1 MPGRSTLF
9 LLSCLVAAA
18 CSSAHGHP
26 SAVQRDSAGIAI
38 TESTRPQ
45 WSTDEAWR
53 VDSVPR
59 LDLAAAGSGA
69 DHRFFRVVGA
79 ARLPDGRIAVAN
91 AGTHEVRLYGPGG
104 RFLLAA
110 GRQGRGPGE
119 FERLTSVQAYRGDSI
134 VAFDYWQKRI
144 TVLDPSGALARV
156 ASLVELQDPMH
167 HLDAFPDGR
176 FLLRTDAI
184 EALGEARGRIRLQAP
199 LLMLAPDG
207 AVQDTVA
214 VVPGFEDFV
223 YEQGDARPLF
233 QHDTH
238 IAVHDSLIYVGTGDD
253 FELRVL
259 GRDGGVRRI
268 VRLPD
273 YDLSVPQSVRDS
285 LKRGML
291 GEKLPPAVRPVVEAL
306 ANSIPT
312 RRPAYSDLLVD
323 PAGDVWVEAYIP
335 PPSRFAP
342 PSTEPRHWLV
352 FDPSGAW
359 LGTVDLPASFDLY
372 EVGDDYVLGCSTDSM
387 GVETVRMLR
396 LSRSRA
402 GPTEG
407 E

>member
-1 MPGRSTLF
+1 MPGRLTLF
-9 LLSCLVAAA
+9 PLACLAVVA
-18 CSSAHGHP
+18 CSPAKNST
-26 SAVQRDSAGIAI
+26 SAVQRDSAGVAI

-45 WSTDEAWR
+45 WSADEAWR

-69 DHRFFRVVGA
+69 NYQFYHVRDA

-91 AGTHEVRLYGPGG
+91 AGTNQVRLYAPDG
-104 RFLLAA
+104 RFLLAV

-119 FERLTSVQAYRGDSI
+119 YERLTSVQAYRGDSI

-144 TVLDPSGALARV
+144 TVLDSSGALGRV
-156 ASLVELQDPMH
+156 ASLVEQNGSLGS
-167 HLDAFPDGR
+167 LDAFGNGR

-184 EALGEARGRIRLQAP
+184 EALGESRGRIRLQAP
-199 LLMLAPDG
+199 LLLLAPDG
-207 AVQDTVA
+207 AVRDTVA
-214 VVPGFEDFV
+214 IVPGFEDFV
-223 YEQGDARPLF
+223 YEQGDARPPF
-233 QHDTH
+233 QHDTY
-238 IAVHDSLIYVGTGDD
+238 IAVHDSLVFVATGND
-253 FELRVL
+253 FEFRVL
-259 GRDGGVRRI
+259 SRDGVVRRI

-273 YDLSVPQSVRDS
+273 YDLSVPESVRDS

-291 GEKLPPAVRPVVEAL
+291 GENLPPSVRPMAEAL

-323 PAGDVWVEAYIP
+323 AVGDVWVEAYIP
-335 PPSRFAP
+335 PVSRFAE

-352 FDPSGAW
+352 FDPAGTW

-372 EVGDDYVLGCSTDSM
+372 EAGEDYLLGCSTDSM

-396 LSRSRA
+396 LVR
-402 GPTEG
+402 G
-407 E
+407 